1 MASTMTN
8 LDGLFERYYGSRVAE
23 ALNDVTVE
31 VEIVEDTGVE
41 PKDTTTIDALAERWL
56 ASQLNQSLSHGDLK
70 VGSLGFGIEFR
81 EFRFFWY
88 GNGLS
93 LLIFISTFATLT
105 LGYEVA
111 HSLILTLLGTQ

>member
-1 MASTMTN
+1 MTN
-8 LDGLFERYYGSRVAE
+8 LDDLFERYYGPRVTE
-23 ALNDVTVE
+23 TLNDVTIEVE
-31 VEIVEDTGVE
+31 VVEDGVE
-41 PKDTTTIDALAERWL
+41 QDTTTIDALAERWL

-81 EFRFFWY
+81 EFRFYWY
-88 GNGLS
+88 GSGLS
-93 LLIFISTFATLT
+93 LLIVISTFATLT